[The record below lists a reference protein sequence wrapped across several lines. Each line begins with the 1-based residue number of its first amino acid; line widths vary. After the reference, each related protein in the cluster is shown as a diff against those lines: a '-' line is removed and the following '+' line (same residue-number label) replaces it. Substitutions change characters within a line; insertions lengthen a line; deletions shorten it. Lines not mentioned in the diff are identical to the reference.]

1 MIWFMGKKAE
11 KIYSHLTIATPT
23 QQETD
28 ANTMALFNKTVK
40 AFEDYFNPR
49 NNYLHYF
56 ILLSNQIQGSQ
67 KTNEE
72 YIRAIYAMSSKCGFT
87 TEENTKIIEM
97 RLLADMKD
105 KALSRELQVDTNI
118 TLADNQKLHQSP
130 NASSEDRTV
139 ADVSSSR
146 GMQSSRYSSSS
157 GMASQNSSGS
167 TTLKSQGRSRGEEEG
182 CRTDT
187 EYRTA
192 STEHRTASTVEELMP
207 EEDAQLM
214 VNVVNNATSL
224 ITLLWCAELKRLKQ

>member
-167 TTLKSQGRSRGEEEG
+167 TTLKSQGRSRGEEG
-182 CRTDT
+182 TQILCVCL
-187 EYRTA
+187 
-192 STEHRTASTVEELMP
+192 HF
-207 EEDAQLM
+207 
-214 VNVVNNATSL
+214 
-224 ITLLWCAELKRLKQ
+224 